1 MTMRKNE
8 SFQDATSQNYTKK
21 AEVRLALIKKYDD
34 LIKAGCPQEIALR
47 TLQISRR
54 TIYRWKKLYRLEG
67 FFGLVEYSTRPNKVR
82 KPEWTPLMKERIWR
96 LRLANSVYGKDKIAK
111 FYFDE
116 YGEAIPVNTVAKI
129 LKVLIKER
137 KIKLVSDITGKHMPT
152 PRVFNNHAKRLPKG
166 AKAQELGDLIQIDH
180 MTVYVPGVGERKQF
194 NAICPISK
202 IIVTKVYEKATYR
215 SGKDFLYHLIEKL
228 PFAIRSIQVDGGGEF
243 MNDFE
248 YSCAREGIFLFVLP
262 PRSPKLNGTVE
273 RCNGTFRQEFYSLH
287 DHFKSEE
294 EFKKKLDVFTHFYNT
309 VRPHK
314 NLRLLTPCQYL
325 ERIN

>member
-1 MTMRKNE
+1 MTIRKNE
-8 SFQDATSQNYTKK
+8 SFQDVTSQNYTKK
-21 AEVRLALIKKYDD
+21 AEARLDLIKKYDD
-34 LIKAGCPQEIALR
+34 LIKSGCPQETALR

-54 TIYRWKKLYRLEG
+54 TIYRWKKLYKTEG

-96 LRLANSVYGKDKIAK
+96 LRQEYSVYGKDKLAI
-111 FYFDE
+111 FYFNKYKE
-116 YGEAIPVNTVAKI
+116 NIAVNTIAKI

-137 KIKLVSDITGKHMPT
+137 KIQPVSDITGKHIPT

-166 AKAQELGDLIQIDH
+166 AKAKELGDLIQIDH
-180 MTVYVPGVGERKQF
+180 MTVYIPGVGERKQF

-215 SGKDFLYHLIEKL
+215 SGKDFLYHLLDKL
-228 PFAIRSIQVDGGGEF
+228 PFPIRSIQVDGGGEF
-243 MNDFE
+243 MNEFE
-248 YSCAREGIFLFVLP
+248 YACAKEGIFLFVLP

-287 DHFKSEE
+287 EQFKSEDDLM
-294 EFKKKLDVFTHFYNT
+294 KKLNTFTHFYNS

-314 NLRLLTPCQYL
+314 NLRLLTPSQFL
-325 ERIN
+325 ERII

>member
-1 MTMRKNE
+1 MTKRKKE
-8 SFQDATSQNYTKK
+8 SFQDANLQNYTKK
-21 AEVRLALIKKYDD
+21 AEARLALIKKYDD
-34 LIKAGCPQEIALR
+34 LIKASCPQDIALR
-47 TLQISRR
+47 TLQVSRR

-82 KPEWTPLMKERIWR
+82 SPEWTPVMKERV
-96 LRLANSVYGKDKIAK
+96 LQVRLANSVYGKDKIAK
-111 FYFDE
+111 FYFNAYKE
-116 YGEAIPVNTVAKI
+116 SIPVNTVAKI

-137 KIKLVSDITGKHMPT
+137 KIQPVSNITGKHIPT
-152 PRVFNNHAKRLPKG
+152 PRIFNKHAKRLPKG

-202 IIVTKVYEKATYR
+202 IIVTKVYERATYR

-248 YSCAREGIFLFVLP
+248 YACAREGIFLFVLP
-262 PRSPKLNGTVE
+262 PRSSKLNGTVE

-287 DHFKSEE
+287 SQFASEA
-294 EFKKKLDVFTHFYNT
+294 EFKKKLDVFTYFYNKI
-309 VRPHK
+309 RPHK

-325 ERIN
+325 EILN